1 MHLKKLHMQLKKCG
15 LLPFQ
20 TSGKLVQIH
29 VQKSG
34 EGNVNTGVVLYLN
47 LDRGTNLCVI
57 LQTTN

>member
-1 MHLKKLHMQLKKCG
+1 MEFKKCG

-29 VQKSG
+29 VCTESG

-47 LDRGTNLCVI
+47 LDRETNLCVI